1 MFFTFTIYRNPEHH
15 ERRTIPEVFSYL
27 SSIDE
32 QSLKMS
38 IVERHT
44 SPKAAILGAPLQEG
58 NALFP
63 DLQKI
68 YIHRI

>member
-1 MFFTFTIYRNPEHH
+1 MSEI
-15 ERRTIPEVFSYL
+15 FSYL

-38 IVERHT
+38 IAERHA

-68 YIHRI
+68 FIVFE

>member
-1 MFFTFTIYRNPEHH
+1 MSEI
-15 ERRTIPEVFSYL
+15 FSYL

-38 IVERHT
+38 IVERHA
-44 SPKAAILGAPLQEG
+44 SPKAAILGAPLQER

-68 YIHRI
+68 FIVFE